1 MRAWYFPDMKHA
13 IAENRCKRSDFK
25 SAETAA
31 AKKTKILIVEDE
43 APVAMVIRFLLGR
56 AGCETEIAMDI
67 SKAMQLV
74 QEGNFDL
81 ITLDGMPG
89 GEGFRFCG
97 EVKQDPY
104 LKDTPIVFVSGRAT
118 LEDQQHGLEMGADD
132 YITKPFDSSEFAR
145 RILSHLRPG
154 LKHG

>member
-1 MRAWYFPDMKHA
+1 MN
-13 IAENRCKRSDFK
+13 AESDEK
-25 SAETAA
+25 P
-31 AKKTKILIVEDE
+31 KPRILIVEDE

-67 SKAMQLV
+67 SKAMQLA
-74 QEGNFDL
+74 QKGNFDL

-97 EVKQDPY
+97 ELKQDPY
-104 LKDTPIVFVSGRAT
+104 LKDTPIIFVSGRAA
-118 LEDQQHGLEMGADD
+118 LEDQQLGLEMGADD

-145 RILSHLRPG
+145 RILSYIKPAF
-154 LKHG
+154 KHG